1 MSHVVASAKN
11 FAKWRGLGLHNDLDF
26 FCQMEVRSGAE
37 EMDRSSAAFWAKV
50 GQGKHAIRIR
60 RGERAVSAEICSV
73 MKVAEDSR
81 NLQLGI
87 ALTALRPFWEC
98 TEIN

>member
-1 MSHVVASAKN
+1 MSDVVASAKI

-50 GQGKHAIRIR
+50 GQGKHAIHIR
-60 RGERAVSAEICSV
+60 RRENV
-73 MKVAEDSR
+73 
-81 NLQLGI
+81 
-87 ALTALRPFWEC
+87 EC
-98 TEIN
+98 REKFRD